1 MHALIAK
8 FNTTGN
14 VADAPRSGHPKTVLN
29 DYNRDAVVTAFTAS
43 PHKSTRRASCELQ
56 ISATSIRR
64 ILHDIGMKPYR
75 PRILHALNEDDPDR
89 RAQFC
94 QTFLQFYNDSP
105 EIVDHILWSD
115 EATFKTNGHVNRHN
129 CVYWSE
135 ENPHEIIEKELNV
148 PGITVWGGITS
159 AGLVGPFF
167 FESTVTGALY
177 LKMLQEKVWSVISQR
192 EHIGELYFQ
201 QDGAPPHYA
210 TIVRNWLDDNFPNRW
225 IGCRGPVEWPP
236 RWPDLSPP
244 DFFLWG
250 VLKNAVY
257 AHKPRTVGQL
267 KEFIQLE
274 WKKISPD
281 TCTKVCHSVVRRFSD
296 CSAAAGRY
304 FEHLYDE

>member
-1 MHALIAK
+1 MHLDQA
-8 FNTTGN
+8 
-14 VADAPRSGHPKTVLN
+14 VQKTVLN

-64 ILHDIGMKPYR
+64 IIHDIGMKPYT

-115 EATFKTNGHVNRHN
+115 KATFKTNGHVNRHN

-167 FESTVTGALY
+167 FESTVTGASY

-210 TIVRNWLDDNFPNRW
+210 TIVRNWLDDSFPNRW
-225 IGCRGPVEWPP
+225 IGRRGPVEWRP
-236 RWPDLSPP
+236 RSPDLSPP
-244 DFFLWG
+244 DFFLRG
-250 VLKNAVY
+250 EMKNAIK
-257 AHKPRTVGQL
+257 A
-267 KEFIQLE
+267 EDE
-274 WKKISPD
+274 
-281 TCTKVCHSVVRRFSD
+281 HSRVVFFLHTLHRPCLVPGVD
-296 CSAAAGRY
+296 
-304 FEHLYDE
+304 L